1 MDFRYALVLTLLAV
15 ERADSEDDYAKRY
28 DRILHAMHLARRL
41 ELEAGFAYDHQED
54 PEFDGFR
61 IVAYIEL
68 GDDAGQISWHLPEH
82 QIPWDGHTTEEKY
95 NRIHRFAK
103 EVRS

>member
-1 MDFRYALVLTLLAV
+1 MDFRQALALILLAV
-15 ERADSEDDYAKRY
+15 ERADNEGDYAKRY
-28 DRILHAMHLARRL
+28 YLILRAMHLARRL

-68 GDDAGQISWHLPEH
+68 GEGCQVSWHLPEH
-82 QIPWDGHTTEEKY
+82 QTPWDGHTTEEKY
-95 NRIHRFAK
+95 NRIRRFVK